1 MIINWYP
8 GHMKKTHGLI
18 SDNLKLVDCVVEL
31 LDARLPYSSR
41 NPVFDGLV
49 ADKPRVVALNKSDLT
64 DPAAMRMW
72 IEYYKAKGIT
82 AIPIDALHGKGTAQ
96 LLSAVKEAS
105 HVLYEKLARQNR
117 KERAIRMMIIG
128 IPNVGKSSL
137 INALTGTQAAK
148 VGNKP
153 GVTKGKQWIRVR
165 EDIELFDTPGILWPK
180 IDDTYVGLNLAYSG
194 SIRDEILVIEDVAL
208 YFLRDMLPRYGNLF
222 VERYKVE
229 VEGLEPAQVM
239 EAIALKR
246 GCIFSKDNVDYNR
259 VARLILDEFR
269 KGVIG
274 QMCLETPETV
284 KQHTEE
290 QAEAKAELL
299 AKKAAEG
306 AAFRAETKATARS
319 KGKFKAGDK
328 RKSQTEDSL
337 KPKGAG
343 NTDQGRRKQGPKKS
357 K

>member
-41 NPVFDGLV
+41 NPVFDGLLG
-49 ADKPRVVALNKSDLT
+49 DKPRVVALNKSDLT
-64 DPAAMRMW
+64 DPVAMRAW
-72 IEYYKAKGIT
+72 IHYYKEKGIA
-82 AIPIDALHGKGTAQ
+82 AIPIDALHGKGIPA
-96 LLSAVKEAS
+96 LLAAVKEAS
-105 HVLYEKLARQNR
+105 QGLYEKLERQNR

-194 SIRDEILVIEDVAL
+194 SIRDEILIIEDVAL
-208 YFLRDMLPRYGNLF
+208 YFLRDMLPRYG
-222 VERYKVE
+222 EMIAQRYKIDLE
-229 VEGLEPAQVM
+229 DLEPAQVM

-274 QMCLETPETV
+274 QLCLETPETV
-284 KQHTEE
+284 ALHTEE
-290 QAEAKAELL
+290 QAIERAELL
-299 AKKAAEG
+299 AKKAAEA
-306 AAFRAETKATARS
+306 AAFRAETRS
-319 KGKFKAGDK
+319 KTRDK
-328 RKSQTEDSL
+328 SG
-337 KPKGAG
+337 KPKPDST
-343 NTDQGRRKQGPKKS
+343 NKQKS
-357 K
+357 KTNKSNGKRTR